1 MREKKGR
8 VIIVSTHF
16 MDEADVMADRIGIM
30 VCGRALGVHCSPARF
45 ARLMWTFVPKGQG

>member
-8 VIIVSTHF
+8 VILVSTHF

-30 VCGRALGVHCSPARF
+30 VRRRAAVVQEQRVRVS
-45 ARLMWTFVPKGQG
+45 GQV